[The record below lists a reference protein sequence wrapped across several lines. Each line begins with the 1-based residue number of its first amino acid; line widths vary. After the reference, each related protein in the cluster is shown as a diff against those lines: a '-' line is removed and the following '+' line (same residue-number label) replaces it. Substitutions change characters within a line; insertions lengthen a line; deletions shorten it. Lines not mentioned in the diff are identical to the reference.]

1 MSFPVVQWLRHRVSI
16 GEGTGSS
23 LVGEVRSHMLP
34 SMAPTKKL
42 CNTVGVASFH
52 MLRDTG
58 GDHNCG

>member
-34 SMAPTKKL
+34 SMAPTK
-42 CNTVGVASFH
+42 
-52 MLRDTG
+52 
-58 GDHNCG
+58 NCVIQ